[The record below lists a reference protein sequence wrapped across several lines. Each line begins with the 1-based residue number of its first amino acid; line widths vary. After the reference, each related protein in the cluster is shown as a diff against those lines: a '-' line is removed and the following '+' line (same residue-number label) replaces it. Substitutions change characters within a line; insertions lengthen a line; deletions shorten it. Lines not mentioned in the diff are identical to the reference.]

1 MDTSYSDNETN
12 ENSTESADST
22 VSEESELQFDE
33 DELLELEENI
43 LEHINDYTQTH
54 LLHYASP
61 NFESDLIKYVT
72 QVVYEDCVIYN
83 ICKQCDED
91 YAEIEHIVKTQ
102 VDLYRGGISTIPL
115 RQRQFNTV
123 ELPPVN
129 VPDMQSRIERL
140 RNIPQPKQRT
150 PEWYESR
157 YHMMTAS
164 NIYKALGSES
174 LRNSLIYE
182 KCKPFVT
189 GSGSGS
195 GSGGGSINV
204 DNAMHWGV
212 KYEPVSKMLYE
223 HIYCTTVEEF
233 GCIPHQTYP
242 FIGAS
247 PDGIVVDAGHER
259 YGHMVEI
266 KNIVNREITGIPK
279 EEYWVQMQVQ
289 METCD
294 LDYCDF
300 METRVKEYES
310 KEAAFADTGREY
322 RGVILYCLKKISL
335 SDAINGVEI
344 DNSPHYVYMPID
356 LPFTPE
362 AVEEWIRSNPMASL
376 DDYVLYETLY
386 WYVDEMSCVLVP
398 RNREWFR
405 AAAPVFSSIWETI
418 QKERVEGY
426 QHRAS
431 SKKKK
436 VEVLGGAS
444 TDSQTIFNMPAG
456 QSLCLI
462 KLDENGDVV
471 T

>member
-1 MDTSYSDNETN
+1 MDTSYSDSEID
-12 ENSTESADST
+12 ESSK
-22 VSEESELQFDE
+22 SGESELQFDE

-61 NFESDLIKYVT
+61 NFASDLIKYVA
-72 QVVYEDCVIYN
+72 QIVYEDCVIYN

-91 YAEIEHIVKTQ
+91 YAEIEHIVKSQ
-102 VDLYRGGISTIPL
+102 LDLYRTEISTIPP
-115 RQRQFNTV
+115 RQRPNTV
-123 ELPPVN
+123 ELSRVN
-129 VPDMQSRIERL
+129 VPDMQRRIERL
-140 RNIPQPKQRT
+140 RAIPQPQQRT

-164 NIYKALGSES
+164 NIYKALGSEA

-182 KCKPFVT
+182 KCKPFVAV

-195 GSGGGSINV
+195 VNV

-223 HIYCTTVEEF
+223 DIYCTTVEEF

-247 PDGIVVDAGHER
+247 PDGIVVDAQHER

-294 LDYCDF
+294 LDHCDF
-300 METRVKEYES
+300 METRVKEYAS
-310 KEAAFADTGREY
+310 KDAAFADAGREY
-322 RGVILYCLKKISL
+322 RGVILYCLKKISI
-335 SDAINGVEI
+335 SDAMNGAAI
-344 DNSPHYVYMPID
+344 DNSPHYVYMPLDI
-356 LPFTPE
+356 PFTPE
-362 AVEEWIRSNPMASL
+362 AVEEWIRSSVSL
-376 DDYVLYETLY
+376 ALEEEDYVLYETLY
-386 WYVDEMSCVLVP
+386 WYLDEMSCILVP

-405 AAAPVFSSIWETI
+405 AAAPVFSSIWDTI
-418 QKERVEGY
+418 QKERMEGY
-426 QHRAS
+426 EHRAT

-436 VEVLGGAS
+436 VEVLGGATTES
-444 TDSQTIFNMPAG
+444 HTILNMPAG

-471 T
+471 TD